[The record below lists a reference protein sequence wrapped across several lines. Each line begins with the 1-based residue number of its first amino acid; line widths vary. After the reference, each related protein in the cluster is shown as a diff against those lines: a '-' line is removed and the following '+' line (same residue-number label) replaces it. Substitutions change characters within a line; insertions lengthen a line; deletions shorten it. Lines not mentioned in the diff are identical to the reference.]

1 MPFLI
6 FGAKTPNKTAYEK
19 VQANLIEPLISAL
32 SPPLKPEASCTEVEF
47 SHLLANSCLSP
58 SDGSMDRSQLLK
70 GLLEYIFEVASQ
82 EDSKDA
88 NRRKMYAICKA
99 NIDEDDDL

>member
-1 MPFLI
+1 
-6 FGAKTPNKTAYEK
+6 
-19 VQANLIEPLISAL
+19 
-32 SPPLKPEASCTEVEF
+32 
-47 SHLLANSCLSP
+47 
-58 SDGSMDRSQLLK
+58 MDRSQLLK